1 MLDVLNDTRVYGF
14 IGGRG
19 DAGRQVAVTE
29 EDEKREL
36 RIESIKRKLDSALSP
51 IDRADL
57 WRKLQAEVNARS
69 PEMTAKVRSD
79 QR

>member
-1 MLDVLNDTRVYGF
+1 MLDVLNNTRVYGF

-19 DAGRQVAVTE
+19 DADRQVAVTE